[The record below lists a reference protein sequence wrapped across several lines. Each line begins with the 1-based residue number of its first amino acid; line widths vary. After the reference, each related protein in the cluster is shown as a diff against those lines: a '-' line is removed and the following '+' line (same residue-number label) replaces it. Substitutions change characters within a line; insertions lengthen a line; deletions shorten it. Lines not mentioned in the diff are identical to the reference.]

1 VTLRNTILSN
11 APSANCF
18 QGLGTLVSSG
28 NNLSSDATCAA
39 SLTGPGDL
47 NNTNPLLGPLAN
59 NGGPTQT
66 HALLAGSP
74 AIDAAGGCPPPA
86 TDQRGVVRPQGSA
99 CDIGSFEFQ
108 GVGPTATPTATG
120 PVPTSTPTPTIILTQ
135 TPTVTFGP
143 GGPAVNV
150 PTLSGPLLALLG
162 LVLAVAGYL
171 LLRRA

>member
-1 VTLRNTILSN
+1 M
-11 APSANCF
+11 
-18 QGLGTLVSSG
+18 
-28 NNLSSDATCAA
+28 SSDATCAA

-59 NGGPTQT
+59 NGGPTPT

-86 TDQRGVVRPQGSA
+86 TDQRGVARPQGSA
-99 CDIGSFEFQ
+99 CDIGSFESQ
-108 GVGPTATPTATG
+108 GVGPTATPTATPTG
-120 PVPTSTPTPTIILTQ
+120 APQTSTPTPTTTLTQ

-162 LVLAVAGYL
+162 LALAAAGFL
-171 LLRRA
+171 VLRRL